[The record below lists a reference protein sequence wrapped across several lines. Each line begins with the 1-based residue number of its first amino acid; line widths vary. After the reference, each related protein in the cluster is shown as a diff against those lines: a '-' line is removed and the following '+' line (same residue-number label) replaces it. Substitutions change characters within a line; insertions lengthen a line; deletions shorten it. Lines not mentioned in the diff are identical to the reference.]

1 MLYTYLISIIRLLQV
16 QFPYTA
22 TVLFNRLW
30 QFNKYKYMIR
40 NLLLK
45 KSKTRVSFI
54 FCATLLIFLLKI
66 THIKSH
72 CVNTQSLT
80 WFFPCCNW
88 FLPKNAHLLS
98 IPVFQRDW
106 YESTFNWLV
115 AFSSVQK
122 FNVSITDS
130 QTEQLVYSMDRDK
143 NGVIDFRYV
152 WI

>member
-16 QFPYTA
+16 QFPFTA

-45 KSKTRVSFI
+45 KSKTCVSFI
-54 FCATLLIFLLKI
+54 FCATLLIFLLKM
-66 THIKSH
+66 TRKSH

-98 IPVFQRDW
+98 IPVFNEIDM
-106 YESTFNWLV
+106 SLLV

-143 NGVIDFRYV
+143 NGAIDFRYV